1 MLAVSGKSVP
11 DYEDKCS
18 FILTVHSSEKTL
30 ENKDIW
36 NRMDH
41 LPIRHPTLTGN
52 KPIVIRKKPNWI
64 SQLITL
70 NPAGFIG
77 MFEKE

>member
-11 DYEDKCS
+11 DYEDTCS
-18 FILTVHSSEKTL
+18 FILTVYPTEKTL

-41 LPIRHPTLTGN
+41 LPKHHPTPTGN
-52 KPIVIRKKPNWI
+52 KPIVIRKRPNWI
-64 SQLITL
+64 SQQITL
-70 NPAGFIG
+70 NPAGFIA